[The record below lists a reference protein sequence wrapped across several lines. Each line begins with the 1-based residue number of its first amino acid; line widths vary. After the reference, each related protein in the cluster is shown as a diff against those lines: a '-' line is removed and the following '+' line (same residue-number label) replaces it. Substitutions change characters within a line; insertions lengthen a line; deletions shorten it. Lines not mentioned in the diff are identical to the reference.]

1 MATNW
6 DKVAGI
12 SSITGTV
19 QGMIGSY
26 YAAETEKFKYKSMAL
41 GYEHKKIWL
50 KLIAVC

>member
-1 MATNW
+1 MATDW

-26 YAAETEKFKYKSMAL
+26 YAASTEKYKYKSIL
-41 GYEHKKIWL
+41 FKKVNV
-50 KLIAVC
+50 LIV